1 MLNRKKPAGAKLIT
15 SFILVGVFSCFTVMA
30 DVAVVVHPSNDANL
44 DKGVIGKLF
53 LGKKKSFDNGRAA
66 IPINAAAG
74 AGVRDEFN
82 EKVVG
87 RSSSQVKA
95 YWSKLLFTGKGVPP
109 KEADSDAEVIAL
121 ISANPDTIGYVDAGS
136 VTDAV
141 KVVGTF

>member
-1 MLNRKKPAGAKLIT
+1 MLNLTKPSIKSLVTGCLVAGMF
-15 SFILVGVFSCFTVMA
+15 SFTAMA
-30 DVAVVVHPSNDANL
+30 DVAVVVHPSNDASL
-44 DKGVIGKLF
+44 DKGAIGKLF

-66 IPINAAAG
+66 IPINAAPG

-109 KEADSDAEVIAL
+109 KEAASDAEVIDL
-121 ISANPDTIGYVDAGS
+121 VSANPDTIGYVDAGS